1 MINWKLIS
9 TLLSEQFH
17 SKGFGSVYFQEYL
30 FRSWR
35 AHFDF
40 DAGLY
45 SDQSTMSGNYAL
57 FYDFFM
63 TLSSQKGKSDKDKVR
78 DIVDLLQTITGG
90 FNPEFVR
97 DILVR
102 GGYKDEVGF
111 DFTSDSLIQFGNFHK
126 SVIKHSG
133 KLFEQRNYF
142 HAVHEACKAY
152 NNEIKAKAK
161 SEKDGVNLMQFE
173 FGSGGSLRVNNY
185 KTQSEINEQNGI
197 KSLSEGLVSAFR
209 NPTSHE
215 NSCDWPITKE
225 ECINI
230 LNLVSYLFKKLD
242 KATLTR

>member
-1 MINWKLIS
+1 MPNWKLIS
-9 TLLSEQFH
+9 TLLAQQFYSLGNGGYYLSEFL
-17 SKGFGSVYFQEYL
+17 V
-30 FRSWR
+30 RSWR
-35 AHFDF
+35 AHFEF
-40 DAGLY
+40 NPESY
-45 SDQSTMSGNYAL
+45 SDPSTMTGNYAL
-57 FYDFFM
+57 FYNFFM
-63 TLSSQKGKSDKDKVR
+63 TLSSQKGKSDKDKIR

-102 GGYKDEVGF
+102 GGYKDEVTF
-111 DFTSDSLIQFGNFHK
+111 DFTSDSLVQFGNFHK
-126 SVIKHSG
+126 SVLKHSE

-152 NNEIKAKAK
+152 NNKVKTITK

-173 FGSGGSLRVNNY
+173 FGPGGSLRVNSY

-215 NSCDWPITKE
+215 NSSDWPITKV

-230 LNLVSYLFKKLD
+230 LNLISYLFKKLD